1 MRAAVPIFSL
11 AILAAFTAFASPAR
25 AAGTLFGRVLDAK
38 TGLPLEGCRLRLL
51 PGDTAVATDSA
62 GRFRIGGL
70 PAGTYRALFIKAG
83 YEAAENSNVVVG
95 AGRAE
100 ELVARLSALD
110 STVALADLTARG
122 KGREVRSRG
131 NEGAG
136 SFRYGRNDVLRAPG
150 ALGDISLFAQTLPGV
165 TRTDDQATDL
175 AVRGGGPDENA
186 FLVDGIPIF
195 NINHFENNSRAGG
208 AIGNINT
215 YFLEDVEFHTGAF
228 SARYPDR
235 LSSVM
240 DISFKRGNPARASGM
255 ATADVAG
262 VGGLL
267 EGPIPGSGGRG
278 TYGATMRMSALTLLD
293 QMGIIDFGAVPRYG
307 NAHLK
312 VNLAAGGWDHSFN
325 LLAGL
330 DAFDARE
337 AEGTGPLR
345 PGDSA
350 LYRSER
356 MEKFFAHN
364 VFGGLR
370 STKNLGGARLSL
382 YAAGNLRSYYH
393 EEGEDRFHQGGAP
406 GPFVSARL
414 RGGEESGGERLLWGG
429 DLDLFLSPR
438 WTLRLG
444 ALHEFDRPDKA
455 VWNSTDV
462 VRAAGDSSAE
472 FRDDRSTSYYSAGV
486 YAEALWNSGPWDLA
500 AGARILHDEFSQEAF
515 AGPRISAK
523 RRFGDHALKAA
534 FGAHTQ
540 SQAAAAFGNALPPG
554 STRLPFNLQGVIGW
568 DATWPLGLST
578 RVEAFDKRGFR
589 QLRFRSDGTPRD
601 TGTTVSRGVD
611 IQAKK
616 ALRGKAWGAAAYTW
630 AWNREERAG
639 AWRNNA
645 YSVPHSFS
653 TALGY
658 DFSRRFTASLRLG
671 LASGSP
677 FTPLSPA
684 DSGRVPAAVDPVARF
699 TRFTGSY
706 ARLDTRVEYRHA
718 FRTATLGIFL
728 EITNLTDRENLF
740 TSDEFFFE
748 PGWGFLPIGGLTLS
762 F

>member
-1 MRAAVPIFSL
+1 MRPASALFLLSFLASITCFASL
-11 AILAAFTAFASPAR
+11 AQAS
-25 AAGTLFGRVLDAK
+25 GTLFGRALDAK
-38 TGLPLEGCRLRLL
+38 TGLPLEGCRIRLL
-51 PGDTAVATDSA
+51 PGDTAAASDSA

-95 AGRAE
+95 PGMAE
-100 ELVARLSALD
+100 ELVARLSPLD

-136 SFRYGRNDVLRAPG
+136 TFRYGRNDVLRAPG

-195 NINHFENNSRAGG
+195 NINHFENNNRAGG

-215 YFLEDVEFHTGAF
+215 YFLEEVEFHTGAF

-240 DISFKRGNPARASGM
+240 DIAFKRGNAARTSGM
-255 ATADVAG
+255 ATADAAG
-262 VGGLL
+262 LGGLL

-278 TYGATMRMSALTLLD
+278 TYGASMRVSALTFLD
-293 QMGIIDFGAVPRYG
+293 RVGLIDFGAVPRYG

-312 VNLAAGGWDHSFN
+312 VNQAVGGWEHSFN
-325 LLAGL
+325 LLAGVDSY
-330 DAFDARE
+330 DALE
-337 AEGTGPLR
+337 SEGTAPLR

-356 MEKFFAHN
+356 METLLTHN
-364 VFGGLR
+364 LFGGLR
-370 STKNLGGARLSL
+370 STRNLPGARLSL
-382 YAAGNLRSYYH
+382 YAAGNLRSYFH
-393 EEGEDRFHQGGAP
+393 EEGLDRAYQGGTA
-406 GPFVSARL
+406 GPFESARQ
-414 RGGEESGGERLLWGG
+414 REGEESGGERLLWGG

-444 ALHEFDRPDKA
+444 VLHEYDRPERET
-455 VWNSTDV
+455 WNSLLA
-462 VRAAGDSSAE
+462 VRDGGDSSRD
-472 FRDDRSTSYYSAGV
+472 FRDDRSTSWYTAGG
-486 YAEALWNSGPWDLA
+486 YAEALWANGPWDLA
-500 AGARILHDEFSQEAF
+500 AGARIFYDEFSEDAF
-515 AGPRISAK
+515 AGPRVSVR
-523 RRFGDHALKAA
+523 RRFGSHALKAA

-578 RVEAFDKRGFR
+578 RVEAFQKQGFR
-589 QLRFRSDGTPRD
+589 LLRFRPDGTPRD

-611 IQAKK
+611 VQAKK
-616 ALRGKAWGAAAYTW
+616 SLRGKAWGTAAYTF
-630 AWNREERAG
+630 AWNREEREG
-639 AWRNNA
+639 AWRNHA

-658 DFSRRFTASLRLG
+658 DFSRRFTASLRMG

-677 FTPLSPA
+677 YTPLSPA
-684 DSGRVPAAVDPVARF
+684 DSAGLRAAPDPASRFARATDAYF
-699 TRFTGSY
+699 
-706 ARLDTRVEYRHA
+706 RLDARGEYRHA
-718 FRTATLGIFL
+718 FRAATLGVFL
-728 EITNLTDRENLF
+728 EITNLTDRDNLF
-740 TSDEFFFE
+740 TRNEFFFE